1 MRITKIDGI
10 SHYKMKESG
19 TLKESKAEKLSKGLT
34 EKNKKNS
41 KKSYWEH
48 EEALPA
54 EAFAHFTSSTIMNP
68 ESLKV
73 IKKYFPKSLA
83 IYNEIIQDALGE

>member
-1 MRITKIDGI
+1 
-10 SHYKMKESG
+10 MKEELNKYMKNENRVISD
-19 TLKESKAEKLSKGLT
+19 LFSGLT
-34 EKNKKNS
+34 ESELYIKNKH
-41 KKSYWEH
+41 KKSYWKH
-48 EEALPA
+48 EEVLSA
-54 EAFAHFTSSTIMNP
+54 EEFVHFTSSTIMNP